1 MLKGW
6 TDEPDELELILEA
19 IHDDILIADANGIIL
34 KMSKSFET
42 MYGVKREDTIGK
54 TVFEMEER
62 GIFKPSITAIV
73 LNTGEKTTMRQKNS
87 LGRDIVVSAV
97 PILDGDG
104 KILKVISFSRDV
116 TDYLAMQEQYHQ
128 MERKI
133 QQYSAELQELRTKV
147 RRKGDIVAESPSMK
161 FLMNLA
167 DKVASYDTN
176 VLIAGESGVGK
187 SMLAKYLHQTG
198 SRCQE
203 AFVDINCG
211 AIPENLME
219 SELFG
224 YEAGAFTGAG
234 KTGKAGLIEVADKG
248 TLFLDEISEMPLN
261 LQVKLLKV
269 LQDKS
274 FMRVGG
280 TKLIHS
286 DFRLISA
293 SNRNLRQ
300 AVERGAFREDLF
312 YRINVINLE
321 IPPLRN
327 RQEDLIHL
335 IARFME
341 QFNDRYQEN
350 KRLSPQVY
358 KHLLNYRW
366 PGNVRELENIIER
379 IIITSNGM
387 EIAEGAL
394 PEYLLKTTGEVE
406 PEFFREEP
414 ESSEPALSDSVRNLE
429 KEQVIRAYEKHGTT
443 TGVARE
449 LGISQPTAYRKVKK
463 YIGIK
468 KK

>member
-1 MLKGW
+1 MGKDW
-6 TDEPDELELILEA
+6 IDDPDELELILEA

-34 KMSKSFET
+34 KMSKSFEA

-62 GIFKPSITAIV
+62 GIFKPSITAMV

-133 QQYSAELQELRTKV
+133 QQYSAELQELRTMV
-147 RRKGDIVAESPSMK
+147 RRKGDIIAESHSMRS
-161 FLMNLA
+161 LMSLA
-167 DKVASYDTN
+167 DKIASYDTN

-203 AFVDINCG
+203 TFVEINCG

-234 KTGKAGLIEVADKG
+234 KTGKAGLIEIADKG
-248 TLFLDEISEMPLN
+248 TLFLDEISELPLN

-269 LQDKS
+269 LQDKC

-280 TKLIHS
+280 TKPIHS

-300 AVERGAFREDLF
+300 EVETGTFREDLF

-321 IPPLRN
+321 IPPIRN

-350 KRLSPQVY
+350 KKLSPQVY

-387 EIAEGAL
+387 EIAEEAL
-394 PEYLLKTTGEVE
+394 PEYLLKTIDVIE
-406 PEFFREEP
+406 PKLFSEEP
-414 ESSEPALSDSVRNLE
+414 GSSEPALSDSVRNLE
-429 KEQVIRAYEKHGTT
+429 KEQILRAYEKHGTT

-468 KK
+468 K

>member
-1 MLKGW
+1 
-6 TDEPDELELILEA
+6 
-19 IHDDILIADANGIIL
+19 
-34 KMSKSFET
+34 
-42 MYGVKREDTIGK
+42 
-54 TVFEMEER
+54 
-62 GIFKPSITAIV
+62 
-73 LNTGEKTTMRQKNS
+73 
-87 LGRDIVVSAV
+87 
-97 PILDGDG
+97 
-104 KILKVISFSRDV
+104 
-116 TDYLAMQEQYHQ
+116 
-128 MERKI
+128 
-133 QQYSAELQELRTKV
+133 
-147 RRKGDIVAESPSMK
+147 
-161 FLMNLA
+161 
-167 DKVASYDTN
+167 
-176 VLIAGESGVGK
+176 
-187 SMLAKYLHQTG
+187 
-198 SRCQE
+198 
-203 AFVDINCG
+203 
-211 AIPENLME
+211 
-219 SELFG
+219 
-224 YEAGAFTGAG
+224 
-234 KTGKAGLIEVADKG
+234 
-248 TLFLDEISEMPLN
+248 MPLN

-406 PEFFREEP
+406 PKFFQEEP
-414 ESSEPALSDSVRNLE
+414 KSSEPALSDSVRNLE

>member
-1 MLKGW
+1 MGKDWVEG
-6 TDEPDELELILEA
+6 PDELEMILEA
-19 IHDDILIADANGIIL
+19 IHDDILIADGNGVIL

-42 MYGVKREDTIGK
+42 MYGVKREDIIGK

-62 GIFKPSITAIV
+62 GIFKPSVTAIV
-73 LNTGEKTTMRQKNS
+73 LKTGEKTTMRQKNS
-87 LGRDIVVSAV
+87 LDRDIVVSAV

-161 FLMNLA
+161 FLMSLA

-198 SRCQE
+198 SRFQE
-203 AFVDINCG
+203 AFVEINCG

-300 AVERGAFREDLF
+300 AVERGTFREDLF

-350 KRLSPQVY
+350 KKLSPQVY

-387 EIAEGAL
+387 DIAEGAL
-394 PEYLLKTTGEVE
+394 PEYLLKTTGDGE
-406 PEFFREEP
+406 PKFFREEP
-414 ESSEPALSDSVRNLE
+414 EASEPALADSVRNLE

-468 KK
+468 R

>member
-1 MLKGW
+1 MRKNW
-6 TDEPDELELILEA
+6 IEESDELELILEA
-19 IHDDILIADANGIIL
+19 IHDDILIADADGVIL

-42 MYGVKREDTIGK
+42 MYGVKREDTVGK
-54 TVFEMEER
+54 TVFEMEEQ

-73 LNTGEKTTMRQKNS
+73 LNTGEKTTMRQKNI

-97 PILDGDG
+97 PIMDGNG
-104 KILKVISFSRDV
+104 KISKVISFSRDV

-128 MERKI
+128 IERKI

-147 RRKGDIVAESPSMK
+147 GKKGDIVSESPSMTS
-161 FLMNLA
+161 LMNLVE
-167 DKVASYDTN
+167 KIASYDTN

-198 SRCQE
+198 SRYEE
-203 AFVDINCG
+203 AFVEINCG

-234 KTGKAGLIEVADKG
+234 KSGKAGLIEIADKG
-248 TLFLDEISEMPLN
+248 TLFLDEISELPLN

-269 LQDKS
+269 LQDKC

-280 TKLIHS
+280 TKPIYS

-300 AVERGAFREDLF
+300 AVERGTFREDLF

-327 RQEDLIHL
+327 RQEDLIQL

-341 QFNDRYQEN
+341 QYNIRYQEN
-350 KRLSPQVY
+350 KKLSPQVY
-358 KHLLNYRW
+358 KCLLNYRW

-379 IIITSNGM
+379 IIITSNGN
-387 EIAEGAL
+387 EITEDAL
-394 PEYLLKTTGEVE
+394 PEYLLKSMGD
-406 PEFFREEP
+406 REP
-414 ESSEPALSDSVRNLE
+414 ESFQEELVSFEPALSDSVHNLE
-429 KEQVIRAYEKHGTT
+429 KEQIIRAYQKHGTT
-443 TGVARE
+443 AGVARE